1 VPREDWQ
8 RKREFLRYRFSD
20 VDYIIIQRLESRL
33 VWLRSDFRTSRF
45 GRTIDQ
51 PEAVG
56 YCTGD
61 WLQSDDTALN
71 ELSFESGLQHDQ
83 LVALAAQL
91 DGGVQTIEGEE
102 VEATGKFL
110 TLARRRFDLL
120 VEWGGAHT
128 SEGNKPGEFGY
139 DIGHCDP
146 SVAQKRGSRSVT
158 GRSKGFAMCFKAA
171 RDVDKAR
178 LSAKSDEAKMGI
190 VRTASTKARFHDS
203 MFHQRAILVLHRS
216 MIFSAILGI
225 GLVAGCAASVE
236 QRGNLPTQDKIAEV
250 HPGSTTKDEVIKIL
264 GSPSSVGIF
273 NDKSWYYISRR
284 TGQFA
289 FFDPNVLDQ
298 QVYILNF
305 DDQGVVKAVDHKV
318 LEDGKEIVPVARTT
332 PAPGRELSFLEQVI
346 GNLGKFNKGTTG
358 GESGGGS
365 SGTGPTGRP
374 Q

>member
-1 VPREDWQ
+1 MAWEDWQ
-8 RKREFLRYRFSD
+8 RKREFLGYRFSD
-20 VDYIIIQRLESRL
+20 VDYIIIQWLESCL
-33 VWLRSDFRTSRF
+33 VWLRTHFRTPRLS
-45 GRTIDQ
+45 RTIYQ

-61 WLQSDDTALN
+61 WLESDHTTLD
-71 ELSFESGLQHDQ
+71 ELSFESGLQHDK
-83 LVALAAQL
+83 LVALTAQF
-91 DGGVQTIEGEE
+91 DDGVQTVEGEE
-102 VEATGKFL
+102 IEAPGKFL

-120 VEWGGAHT
+120 VKRGGAHT
-128 SEGNKPGEFGY
+128 SEGNKPREFGY
-139 DIGHCDP
+139 YIGHCDR
-146 SVAQKRGSRSVT
+146 SVAQKRGARSVI
-158 GRSKGFAMCFKAA
+158 GRSKDFAMCFKTA

-178 LSAKSDEAKMGI
+178 LSAKSDEAKMGT
-190 VRTASTKARFHDS
+190 VPTASKARLHDP
-203 MFHQRAILVLHRS
+203 MFHQRATLILHRS
-216 MIFSAILGI
+216 VIFSAILGI
-225 GLVAGCAASVE
+225 GSVAGCATSVE

-250 HPGSTTKDEVIKIL
+250 HPGSTTKDDVIKIL

-318 LEDGKEIVPVARTT
+318 LGDGKEIVPVARTT

-365 SGTGPTGRP
+365 SGTGPIGRP